1 MTVFQC
7 DPDIL
12 DGRAYDLGYATINSP
27 AWGPA
32 TIRLHLGWLT
42 TQLRIDPADHFRWGR
57 YDALC
62 DLLARREPVL
72 LDRREM

>member
-1 MTVFQC
+1 MTVFRC

-12 DGRAYDLGYATINSP
+12 GGAAYDLGYATINSA

-32 TIRLHLGWLT
+32 TIDLHLGWLT
-42 TQLRIDPADHFRWGR
+42 TQLRINPADDFRRGR

-62 DLLARREPVL
+62 DLLARRAPVL
-72 LDRREM
+72 LGR